1 MRRFLQTKYEEPQ
14 DAPDDL
20 ASEPLTVHY
29 RDATKSAKTLLV
41 FVHGLGGTRYGEK
54 ATWGD
59 YPKLIFANFSSV
71 DVGLYAYRTLFKRL
85 IFWKSISLEK
95 EAEVFADL
103 LRSLTEYRNFILFGH
118 SMGGVLCKGVVEHLV
133 VTNQLECA
141 RRIKGIVLM
150 ATPQF
155 GSLRVPQMLAWLSQ
169 DFQALKPHNHYL
181 NRIEDVFRNQI
192 HADTDYP
199 FNDKLHIPCWALRA
213 AEDFWVDPLS
223 AGITIRAEQMRT
235 VRGTHTSI
243 VKPKSLDEDGF
254 RFTTEILKQALSG
267 HAELFRKDECSPA
280 RFAELKTIHELAVHL
295 FGTDVSDLRSM
306 REWSDVNRKIFWA
319 IRRVTVGPGQRV
331 EQIVGYFCVIPLN
344 GDAAVKVKRGDI
356 KGASITLHHI
366 ATSKETPAALYI
378 GGIAGIDFASRG
390 ASLHYLAAN
399 IQNFSADKNLKV
411 LTRPVTD
418 DGLRIVEGYR
428 MIPVNGQGGLGEVYE
443 AELGD
448 ISI

>member
-1 MRRFLQTKYEEPQ
+1 MRRLLQPKYEEPQ
-14 DAPDDL
+14 DTPDL
-20 ASEPLTVHY
+20 ASEPLTVHF
-29 RDATKSAKTLLV
+29 RDAKKSAKTLLI
-41 FVHGLGGTRYGEK
+41 FVHGLGGTRYGEG

-59 YPKLIFANFSSV
+59 YPKLIFANFPSI

-85 IFWKSISLEK
+85 VFWKSIRLEK

-103 LRSLTEYRNFILFGH
+103 LRSLKEYRNFILFGH
-118 SMGGVLCKGVVEHLV
+118 SMGGVLCKGVVVHLV
-133 VTNQLECA
+133 QTNQIECA

-155 GSLRVPQMLAWLSQ
+155 GSLRVPRTLAWVSQ
-169 DFQALKPHNHYL
+169 DFQALKPHNQYL
-181 NRIEDVFRNQI
+181 NTIEDVFRNQI
-192 HADTDYP
+192 HSGIEYP
-199 FNDKLHIPCWALRA
+199 LDDKLHIPCWALRA

-223 AGITIRAEQMRT
+223 AGVGMKAEQMRT

-254 RFTTEILKQALSG
+254 RFTTEVLKEALSG
-267 HAELFRKDECSPA
+267 HAELFRNDESSPA
-280 RFAELKTIHELAVHL
+280 RFAELRIIHELAVRL

-306 REWSDVNRKIFWA
+306 REWWDVNRKIFWA
-319 IRRVTVGPGQRV
+319 IRRVTIGPGERV
-331 EQIVGYFCVIPLN
+331 EKIVGYFCVIPLT
-344 GDAAVKVKRGDI
+344 GDATVKIRRGDI
-356 KGASITLHHI
+356 KGASISLHHI
-366 ATSKETPAALYI
+366 AASKDAPVALYI

-390 ASLHYLAAN
+390 AALHYLTSN
-399 IQNFSADKNLKV
+399 IQNFGADKNIKV

-443 AELGD
+443 AELSD

>member
-1 MRRFLQTKYEEPQ
+1 MRRLLQTKYEEPQ
-14 DAPDDL
+14 DARDDL

-41 FVHGLGGTRYGEK
+41 FVHGLGGTRYGKK

-71 DVGLYAYRTLFKRL
+71 DVGLYAYRTLCKRL

-103 LRSLTEYRNFILFGH
+103 LRSLTECRNFILFGH

-150 ATPQF
+150 ATPQL
-155 GSLRVPQMLAWLSQ
+155 GSLRVPQMLAWLSP

-223 AGITIRAEQMRT
+223 AGVTIRTEQMRT

-267 HAELFRKDECSPA
+267 HAELFRKDESSPA

-319 IRRVTVGPGQRV
+319 IRRVT
-331 EQIVGYFCVIPLN
+331 
-344 GDAAVKVKRGDI
+344 
-356 KGASITLHHI
+356 
-366 ATSKETPAALYI
+366 KETSTALYI
-378 GGIAGIDFASRG
+378 GGMAGIDFTSRG